1 MARIYNCNGLL
12 YGVPTVHLSK
22 LQRLQN
28 SAAQLITHT
37 PRYLHITLVLLALH
51 WLPVK
56 FRICYKI
63 AVISFKAIHNL
74 GPAYLSNLINIKRCS
89 CSNLQSNVGVILQ
102 DPIAKFKCTLRDRDH
117 LLQLLQRYGTVY
129 WTTLGK
135 RMILDMF
142 KRLIKTHYF
151 KEAYSA
157 LSWAIY
163 GFYFLL
169 LSSIFTSYLL
179 WAKLPI
185 RKEM

>member
-12 YGVPTVHLSK
+12 YGVPAVYLSK

-37 PRYLHITLVLLALH
+37 PRYLYITLVLLALH

-63 AVISFKAIHNL
+63 AAISFKAIHNM
-74 GPAYLSNLINIKRCS
+74 GPAYLSNLITIKRCS

-135 RMILDMF
+135 RMILDML
-142 KRLIKTHYF
+142 KRIIKTHYF
-151 KEAYSA
+151 KEA
-157 LSWAIY
+157 
-163 GFYFLL
+163 
-169 LSSIFTSYLL
+169 
-179 WAKLPI
+179 
-185 RKEM
+185 